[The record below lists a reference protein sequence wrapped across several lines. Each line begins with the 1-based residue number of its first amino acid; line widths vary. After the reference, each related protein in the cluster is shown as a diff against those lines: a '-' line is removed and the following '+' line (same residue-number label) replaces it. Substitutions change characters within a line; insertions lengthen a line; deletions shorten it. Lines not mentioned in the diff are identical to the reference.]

1 MISRLLD
8 QILVLMHQG
17 QIDYLIID
25 MQPGTC
31 DIQLTFSQKLNIIAA
46 VIVTTPQ
53 ELSFVDVDRGIEMFS
68 KENMAYYV

>member
-8 QILVLMHQG
+8 QILVLMHWG

-46 VIVTTPQ
+46 VIVTTP
-53 ELSFVDVDRGIEMFS
+53 
-68 KENMAYYV
+68 